1 MEANPSPF
9 PPQRDRP
16 SDSLRPGPGP
26 SATRIGGPQVPPP
39 AGFRPLGDDADDLIR
54 ALFAC
59 GFTSASVQ
67 GRYDIGA
74 EMSAQLT
81 TLIDTLDEAIRGI
94 RHALATYE
102 AA

>member
-1 MEANPSPF
+1 MEANASP
-9 PPQRDRP
+9 
-16 SDSLRPGPGP
+16 P
-26 SATRIGGPQVPPP
+26 SADADRDLDLGREDLGPARRPVPPP
-39 AGFRPLGDDADDLIR
+39 SAVRPLGDDADDLIR

>member
-9 PPQRDRP
+9 PAHREDP
-16 SDSLRPGPGP
+16 SDDLRPGPGSSRAP
-26 SATRIGGPQVPPP
+26 AGAHRSPPP
-39 AGFRPLGDDADDLIR
+39 PGIRPLGDDADALIR

-67 GRYDIGA
+67 GRHDVGA
-74 EMSAQLT
+74 EMSLQLT

-94 RHALATYE
+94 RHALAAYE